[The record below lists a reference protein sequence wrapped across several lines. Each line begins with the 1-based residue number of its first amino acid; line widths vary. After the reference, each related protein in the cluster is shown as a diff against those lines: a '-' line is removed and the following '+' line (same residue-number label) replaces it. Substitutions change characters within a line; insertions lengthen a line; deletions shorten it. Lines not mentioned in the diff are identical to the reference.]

1 MRELH
6 EVETMEVAGGVSFAD
21 AMDAIKAGIDGL
33 TSWIKKEEGAP
44 SASDAIMTIGA
55 GIGGVIGAIADSVS
69 KWFRK

>member
-21 AMDAIKAGIDGL
+21 AMDTIKAGIDGL
-33 TSWIKKEEGAP
+33 KSWMKKEDGAP
-44 SASDAIMTIGA
+44 SASDALMTIGA
-55 GIGGVIGAIADSVS
+55 GIGGIIGSITESIS